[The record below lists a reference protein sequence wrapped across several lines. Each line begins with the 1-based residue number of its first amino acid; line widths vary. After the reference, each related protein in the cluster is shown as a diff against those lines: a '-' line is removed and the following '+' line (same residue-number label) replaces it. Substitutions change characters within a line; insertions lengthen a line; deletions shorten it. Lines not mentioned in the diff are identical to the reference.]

1 MNTLGFPMNC
11 CQGSGGGTPIIPSN
25 YLYNVSSVG
34 ATTQGSIPVYDG
46 STLGETQVASE
57 IRQTNTGITITNDL
71 NVGNITTSTVTDL
84 NGTIYNITQLLYNL
98 TNIQTKV

>member
-1 MNTLGFPMNC
+1 MNCLGFTMNC
-11 CQGSGGGTPIIPSN
+11 YQSSGGGTPIIPSN

-34 ATTQGSIPVYDG
+34 ATTQGSIPIYDG
-46 STLGETQVASE
+46 STLGETAVSSE

-98 TNIQTKV
+98 TNIQTQV

>member
-1 MNTLGFPMNC
+1 MNVLGFPMNC
-11 CQGSGGGTPIIPSN
+11 NQSGGVTPIPSN

-98 TNIQTKV
+98 TNIQTNV

>member
-1 MNTLGFPMNC
+1 MNC
-11 CQGSGGGTPIIPSN
+11 NQSGGGTPIIPSN
-25 YLYNVSSVG
+25 YLYNISNVG

-46 STLGETQVASE
+46 STLGETQVASQ

>member
-1 MNTLGFPMNC
+1 MNVLGYPMNC
-11 CQGSGGGTPIIPSN
+11 NQSGGGTPIIPSN

-84 NGTIYNITQLLYNL
+84 NGTIYNITELLYNL

>member
-1 MNTLGFPMNC
+1 MNC
-11 CQGSGGGTPIIPSN
+11 NQSGGGTPIPSN

-71 NVGNITTSTVTDL
+71 NVGNITTSTVVDL
-84 NGTIYNITQLLYNL
+84 NGTIHNITELLYNL

>member
-1 MNTLGFPMNC
+1 MNVLGFTMNC
-11 CQGSGGGTPIIPSN
+11 CQSSGGTPIIPSN
-25 YLYNVSSVG
+25 YLYNISNVG

-46 STLGETQVASE
+46 STLGETLVSSE

-71 NVGNITTSTVTDL
+71 NVGNITTGTITDL

-98 TNIQTKV
+98 TNIQTQV